1 MNKNIMLDTFEFLEI
16 FKGYIKYMAIK
27 QAGNEENPIVQQSLQ
42 KLFEGYFFDDPKT
55 SDEERFQAIVD
66 FEFQKLDKQ

>member
-27 QAGNEENPIVQQSLQ
+27 QAGNEEDPIVQESLH
-42 KLFEGYFFDDPKT
+42 KLFEGYFFDDPKA